1 MRMRPPLLILFIL
14 SGFANADVYKTQ
26 VVAEGLSH
34 PWSID
39 FLPDGDYLVAMKSG
53 EVRQISA
60 SGKISD
66 VITGGPTTHF
76 ESQGGYFD
84 ILLDPAFRD
93 NYTVYLCYADGPA
106 DANATTIMKAK
117 LLNNSFQEQEIIYRA
132 THTKDTPAHYGGKMH
147 FLADGTL
154 LVTTGDGF
162 EYREAAQ
169 NTYSHL
175 GKTIRINTEGNAPP
189 DNPFAHGG
197 GDPMIYS
204 YGHRNPQGLDVTSDG
219 TIYLHEHGPKGGD
232 ELNRIE
238 AGANYGWPAV
248 TYGDNYSGAYVSP
261 LKEYPGTIQPEYYW
275 IPSIAPSGLVI
286 YEGDMFPEW
295 QGDFLVGAL
304 VNKEVRRL
312 VTKNGSISEAESLFT
327 ELAERIRDIR
337 EAPNG
342 ELYILTDGE
351 GGKVIRVTR
360 K

>member
-1 MRMRPPLLILFIL
+1 MRTLLFIL
-14 SGFANADVYKTQ
+14 LTLPGLAKADLYKTE

-60 SGKISD
+60 SGKIGDIIS
-66 VITGGPTTHF
+66 GGPTTHF

-93 NYTVYLCYADGPA
+93 NNTVYLCYAGGPA
-106 DANATTIMKAK
+106 EANATTIMKAR
-117 LLNNSFQEQEIIYRA
+117 LLDNSFQDTEIIYRA
-132 THTKDTPAHYGGKMH
+132 TPTKDTPAHYGGKMH
-147 FLADGTL
+147 FLDDGTL

-169 NTYSHL
+169 DTHSHL
-175 GKTIRINTEGNAPP
+175 GKIIRINTDGIAPL
-189 DNPFAHGG
+189 DNPFADGNS
-197 GDPMIYS
+197 GDPKVYS

-261 LKEYPGTIQPEYYW
+261 LKEHPGTNQPEYYW
-275 IPSIAPSGLVI
+275 VPSIAPSGLVI

-304 VNKEVRRL
+304 VDEEVRRL
-312 VTKNGSISEAESLFT
+312 VTENGRIIQEQPLFA

-337 EAPNG
+337 EAPDG

>member
-1 MRMRPPLLILFIL
+1 MRTLLFIL
-14 SGFANADVYKTQ
+14 LTLPGLAKADLYKTE

-60 SGKISD
+60 SGKIGDIIS
-66 VITGGPTTHF
+66 GGPTTHF

-93 NYTVYLCYADGPA
+93 NNTVYLCYAGGPA
-106 DANATTIMKAK
+106 EANATTIMKAR
-117 LLNNSFQEQEIIYRA
+117 LLDNSFQDTEIIYRA
-132 THTKDTPAHYGGKMH
+132 TPTKDTPAHYGGKMH
-147 FLADGTL
+147 FLDDGTL

-169 NTYSHL
+169 DTHSHL
-175 GKTIRINTEGNAPP
+175 GKLIRINTDGIAPP
-189 DNPFAHGG
+189 DNPFADGNS
-197 GDPMIYS
+197 GDPKVYS

-261 LKEYPGTIQPEYYW
+261 LKEHPGTNQPEYYW
-275 IPSIAPSGLVI
+275 VPSIAPSGLVI

-304 VNKEVRRL
+304 VDEEVRRL
-312 VTKNGSISEAESLFT
+312 VTENGRIIQEQPLFA

-337 EAPNG
+337 EAPDG

>member
-1 MRMRPPLLILFIL
+1 MRTLLFIL
-14 SGFANADVYKTQ
+14 LTLPGLAKADLYKTE

-60 SGKISD
+60 SGKIGDIIS
-66 VITGGPTTHF
+66 GGPTTHF

-93 NYTVYLCYADGPA
+93 NNTVYLCYAGGPA
-106 DANATTIMKAK
+106 EANATTIMKAR
-117 LLNNSFQEQEIIYRA
+117 LLDNSFQDTEIIYRA
-132 THTKDTPAHYGGKMH
+132 TPTKDTPAHYGGKMH
-147 FLADGTL
+147 FLDDGTL

-169 NTYSHL
+169 DTHSHL
-175 GKTIRINTEGNAPP
+175 GKLIRINTDGIAPP
-189 DNPFAHGG
+189 DNPFADGSR
-197 GDPMIYS
+197 GDPKVYS

-261 LKEYPGTIQPEYYW
+261 LKEYPGTNQPEYYW
-275 IPSIAPSGLVI
+275 VPSIAPSGLVI

-304 VNKEVRRL
+304 VNEEVRRL
-312 VTKNGSISEAESLFT
+312 VTENGRIIQEQPLFA

-337 EAPNG
+337 EAPDG